1 MSENNFTDVFNDPNL
16 PVDYASQ
23 HIDDIEPEEPRE
35 EEVYEPDQD
44 TPPLPTTHEEVIKNL
59 SKHPEAISQH
69 FVEAEAIKHGIDF
82 DHINGKDDEFSPRDK
97 N

>member
-1 MSENNFTDVFNDPNL
+1 MSKKNFTDVFNDPNL

-23 HIDDIEPEEPRE
+23 HIDDIGPEGQTESIDSE
-35 EEVYEPDQD
+35 EDQD
-44 TPPLPTTHEEVIKNL
+44 IKPLATTHEEVIKNL
-59 SKHPEAISQH
+59 SKHPEAISQR